1 MPAYLLEQ
9 KAPQED
15 TQEKRERLKQEIEGY
30 TGAGAVYR
38 RRVRKFMEKHGIW
51 RIEELDYDWRK
62 VFAEEIRRTVKTRY
76 HSFYLKCFDHIK
88 QYDMR
93 RQVRLQVSRKNQR
106 YPYEDRLLFLPYH
119 PVQELVVRLDACPE
133 RPEWVWDFSRKAPG
147 KMKRQIFDILN
158 HFLEV

>member
-93 RQVRLQVSRKNQR
+93 RQVRLQVSRKNQKLSTVIPTRTGCCFCRTTR
-106 YPYEDRLLFLPYH
+106 YRSWWYGWMPARRGRNGYGIFQGKR
-119 PVQELVVRLDACPE
+119 RE
-133 RPEWVWDFSRKAPG
+133 R
-147 KMKRQIFDILN
+147 
-158 HFLEV
+158 